1 MYIKQFMSAQ
11 FDLLLA
17 LEYLLLESISD
28 LHSTLIQSVLL
39 YMKAP
44 KRGPGRKQFFIE
56 KLAFFGRNTLLLCEE
71 R

>member
-1 MYIKQFMSAQ
+1 MYIKRFMSAQ

-17 LEYLLLESISD
+17 LDYLLLEHLVIC
-28 LHSTLIQSVLL
+28 TLPLFQSVL

-44 KRGPGRKQFFIE
+44 KGGPGRKQFFIE

>member
-1 MYIKQFMSAQ
+1 MYIKRFMSAQ
-11 FDLLLA
+11 FDLFLA
-17 LEYLLLESISD
+17 LDYLLLESIC
-28 LHSTLIQSVLL
+28 TLPLFQSVL

-44 KRGPGRKQFFIE
+44 KGGPGRKQFFIE